1 MHFLHENMWKPNF
14 ILIFL
19 LSDQDCVYSLPPR
32 YNCQYR
38 LWGWRH
44 FVIAALNYTGFSRTL
59 AKKPDGYIF
68 LQVWRQLLYSF
79 SLLLPLKTEEEWDN
93 TNQTKQPQRSNC
105 SRVRMNCSAERSQC
119 FIKKNCSFVRF
130 THVCTCEV
138 LRTCGKLVIFSKI
151 IVLIH
156 LICLSP

>member
-1 MHFLHENMWKPNF
+1 MKICGNL
-14 ILIFL
+14 ILSSFFFWVIKIVYIHYP
-19 LSDQDCVYSLPPR
+19 QDTIVSIDFEVEGI
-32 YNCQYR
+32 
-38 LWGWRH
+38 LWLQH
-44 FVIAALNYTGFSRTL
+44 STIQDSVAHL